1 MISKDVPTI
10 VFGLRGLAYFE
21 IRVTGPEH
29 DLHSG
34 VFGGVVENPA
44 NVLCRLI
51 GLMHDENGR
60 ITLPGF
66 YDSVAKLTKAEKK
79 QLALVPIND
88 EVYLAQTGA
97 PALWGEKGYSPIERV
112 GARPT
117 LDVNGLLAGYTG
129 KGTKTVIPS
138 WAMAKISMRLVPRQD
153 PSEVYQQLKRF
164 MEMQAPKTIR
174 LGSCQFEWQSGMF
187 YRFVKS

>member
-1 MISKDVPTI
+1 
-10 VFGLRGLAYFE
+10 
-21 IRVTGPEH
+21 
-29 DLHSG
+29 
-34 VFGGVVENPA
+34 
-44 NVLCRLI
+44 
-51 GLMHDENGR
+51 
-60 ITLPGF
+60 
-66 YDSVAKLTKAEKK
+66 
-79 QLALVPIND
+79 LALVPIND

-174 LGSCQFEWQSGMF
+174 WEVANLNGSPACFTDLSNPETKALADALEEVWGKTDF
-187 YRFVKS
+187 